1 MGYRGIYSLMVDK
14 IINLLAAT
22 IFTITMAVAVISL
35 VIFITK

>member
-1 MGYRGIYSLMVDK
+1 MVDK

-22 IFTITMAVAVISL
+22 IFTITMAVAVIYL

>member
-1 MGYRGIYSLMVDK
+1 MVDK

-22 IFTITMAVAVISL
+22 IFTITMAVALIDL

>member
-22 IFTITMAVAVISL
+22 IFTITMAVALINL

>member
-1 MGYRGIYSLMVDK
+1 MVDK

-22 IFTITMAVAVISL
+22 IFIITMAVAVINL

>member
-1 MGYRGIYSLMVDK
+1 MVDK

-22 IFTITMAVAVISL
+22 IFTITMAVALINL

>member
-1 MGYRGIYSLMVDK
+1 MVDK

-22 IFTITMAVAVISL
+22 IFTITMVVALINL

>member
-1 MGYRGIYSLMVDK
+1 MVDK

-22 IFTITMAVAVISL
+22 ISTITMAVALINL

>member
-1 MGYRGIYSLMVDK
+1 MVDK

-22 IFTITMAVAVISL
+22 IFTITMAVAVINL

>member
-1 MGYRGIYSLMVDK
+1 MVDK

-22 IFTITMAVAVISL
+22 ILTITMAVAVINL